1 MIRMK
6 RTAFIIAGLVGCV
19 AATTAQTNRVSTV
32 VLSGETGEP
41 VSGASVVVTGSNI
54 ATTTDMNGQFTID
67 APAEYQTLTV
77 SYPNMQPSVVSILP
91 DPIVMKRSRRALSA
105 SSASSR
111 WGVELGL
118 IRSTVK
124 IGVPDSEGEAA
135 DFARNS
141 MLMGGVTYDFPIQ
154 KVPNLSVMG
163 GLFFTSKG
171 FKYDDRY
178 YDYDEAVRANYLELH
193 ATAKYAYPLPFGDRD
208 LRVFALAGP
217 YIACGLFGGDVN
229 TDSYYDSMG
238 VFEFCKRFDAGLVLG
253 FGAEYK
259 RFSLTCRWGIGLVNI
274 FDAEKYTDLEK
285 KADYEYYKNKYNWTW
300 SEFLREYGDNYDPK
314 DYDGVSHKNRSFMLT
329 LGYRF

>member
-1 MIRMK
+1 MK

-19 AATTAQTNRVSTV
+19 AVTTAQTNRVSTV

-91 DPIVMKRSRRALSA
+91 DPIVMKRSRRTFSA

-141 MLMGGVTYDFPIQ
+141 MLMGGVTYDYPIQ

-171 FKYDDRY
+171 YKYDGV
-178 YDYDEAVRANYLELH
+178 YDDEVVRSNYLELQ
-193 ATAKYAYPLPFGDRD
+193 ATAKYSYPLPFANRD
-208 LRVFALAGP
+208 LHVFALAGP
-217 YIACGLFGGDVN
+217 YIACGLFGSELEEIGIASDYKDV
-229 TDSYYDSMG
+229 T
-238 VFEFCKRFDAGLVLG
+238 VFDFCKRIDAGLVLG

-274 FDAEKYTDLEK
+274 IDAEKCIDLDK

-300 SEFLREYGDNYDPK
+300 NEFLKEYGDDYDPK
-314 DYDGVSHKNRSFMLT
+314 DYDGFSFKNRSFMLT

>member
-1 MIRMK
+1 MK

-19 AATTAQTNRVSTV
+19 AATMAQTNRVSTV

-67 APAEYQTLTV
+67 APVEYQTLTV

-91 DPIVMKRSRRALSA
+91 DPIVMKRSRRTFSV

-118 IRSTVK
+118 IRSTFK

-178 YDYDEAVRANYLELH
+178 YDYDEAVRANYLELQ

-217 YIACGLFGGDVN
+217 YIACGLFSNEWGI
-229 TDSYYDSMG
+229 DSYYYDDVS
-238 VFEFCKRFDAGLVLG
+238 VFDVCKRFDAGLVLG

-274 FDAEKYTDLEK
+274 VDVDKSIEVDQR
-285 KADYEYYKNKYNWTW
+285 ADYKYYQNEMTW
-300 SEFLREYGDNYDPK
+300 NEFLKEYGDDYDPK
-314 DYDGVSHKNRSFMLT
+314 DYDGFSLKNRSFMLT